1 MLRSL
6 AVASLPT
13 RVVCFDASPDSAGV
27 HRGHR
32 ARLIP
37 AVTDPAYREAVLDAC
52 VREGVQA
59 LIPGLD
65 PELEPLAE
73 MADDLA
79 AVGCVLVGSPPA
91 VTRLLR
97 DKLRCAEHF
106 EALGLPFVRTVPIA
120 RAEELALSCGFPLLA
135 KPADGSASRGLQVV
149 FDRAELRALAE
160 AAPNCVVQ
168 EYLLSDTWG
177 KHRSTLRREDV
188 FRNHALVQRD
198 EIVVQVVID
207 RDGTCIGVFT
217 SNNTLKD
224 GATVLMRP
232 IEHDETGTT
241 RVALEMAKHLAGLGL
256 VGPCNIQC
264 KVTSDGPF
272 VFEINPRFSGGTG
285 ARASL
290 GFNEVEASLRRLVL
304 GEDVEV
310 ARACL
315 QTRYDRICG
324 LHPAE
329 FVIDAEAVAE
339 LRRGGVVEGRAG
351 RH

>member
-1 MLRSL
+1 ML
-6 AVASLPT
+6 VAS
-13 RVVCFDASPDSAGV
+13 A
-27 HRGHR
+27 
-32 ARLIP
+32 
-37 AVTDPAYREAVLDAC
+37 
-52 VREGVQA
+52 
-59 LIPGLD
+59 
-65 PELEPLAE
+65 
-73 MADDLA
+73 
-79 AVGCVLVGSPPA
+79 PA

-120 RAEELALSCGFPLLA
+120 RADELVASCGFPLLA

-149 FDRAELRALAE
+149 FDAAELRALAE
-160 AAPNCVVQ
+160 EAPSCVVQ
-168 EYLLSDTWG
+168 EYLLSNTWG
-177 KHRSTLRREDV
+177 KQRSTLRREDV
-188 FRNHALVQRD
+188 FRNHALTQRD

-241 RVALEMAKHLAGLGL
+241 LAALKMATHLAELGL

-272 VFEINPRFSGGTG
+272 VFGINPRFSGGTG
-285 ARASL
+285 ARARSDSTRSRPRC
-290 GFNEVEASLRRLVL
+290 GASCWARTWRSH
-304 GEDVEV
+304 E
-310 ARACL
+310 RACRRG
-315 QTRYDRICG
+315 TIYRG

-329 FVIDAEAVAE
+329 LVMTSMPWPSSAAGSSMVAPVGADQ
-339 LRRGGVVEGRAG
+339 LPGRRSSSATASAKGAPWAYSPGSQ
-351 RH
+351 